1 MQFKLSFYLYKQ
13 NTFIQQKKCCAT
25 CIIQIS
31 LIFSYLFVNFYI
43 TFIKNKISHILLL
56 CMYKNTKSLINKH
69 KYFAIVRIQ
78 LMNMHKVSHNKWDT
92 TKERLT
98 AQFLSSCRLNF
109 FLLYEY
115 LKRLCYN
122 S

>member
-56 CMYKNTKSLINKH
+56 CMYKNIYSLINKH
-69 KYFAIVRIQ
+69 KYFAIVKKTIDEYALYLIISGIQ
-78 LMNMHKVSHNKWDT
+78 LENV
-92 TKERLT
+92 
-98 AQFLSSCRLNF
+98 
-109 FLLYEY
+109 
-115 LKRLCYN
+115 
-122 S
+122 